1 MISFHLKHQK
11 GKEEI
16 KTSMNHLPKKKKKKS
31 LVIPLYKNDLFNETF
46 NVKESRDGQVERVT
60 FVTLFNEY

>member
-16 KTSMNHLPKKKKKKS
+16 KTSMNHLPKKKKKNKKS

-46 NVKESRDGQVERVT
+46 NVKESKDG
-60 FVTLFNEY
+60 